1 VTGGLLLAKMLEEAG
16 LPPGVLSVVVSAG
29 SDIGDA
35 FVTHAIP
42 RVICLTGSTAGGGR
56 IARLVAE
63 APTMKRVELELG
75 GNAPFVVLSDADLA

>member
-35 FVTHAIP
+35 FVTHAS
-42 RVICLTGSTAGGGR
+42 RHMFNRLHCRGR
-56 IARLVAE
+56 ADRAIGCRSSHNEAR
-63 APTMKRVELELG
+63 
-75 GNAPFVVLSDADLA
+75 